1 MTTKDRKKQMDIK
14 QVIELA
20 QACLRQAPTVILG
33 SGASVPVGIPG
44 MGPLGNHLSASALP
58 LTCQRDADQ
67 QAWLQFLERIRTRDL
82 ESALSEIQVTQP
94 VLSHIV
100 DTTWRF
106 LNSADITVFQRVV
119 ADRRC
124 LPLSRLFTHL
134 FRSTAT
140 TVNVVTPNYD
150 RIAEYAAEA
159 AGFCAY
165 TGFGYGLLG
174 ARVGDPPA
182 RVYIGQ
188 RQVRTVNV
196 WKVHGSFGWFAD
208 AFGSVVSLPP
218 MAEPP
223 PGMTPA
229 IVTPGIEKYRRTHDE
244 PFRSAMHSAD
254 EAVRNST
261 GFLCVGFGFN
271 DPHLQPL
278 LTERCA
284 HADVPLVLI
293 TKEISPTTRQIFDGG
308 RCARYLALEES
319 SVGIRVFANE
329 VPDGVEISSG
339 PLWQLNEFLNHT
351 T

>member
-1 MTTKDRKKQMDIK
+1 MDIRH
-14 QVIELA
+14 VIELA
-20 QACLRQAPTVILG
+20 QACLRQTPTIILG
-33 SGASVPVGIPG
+33 SGASVPHGIPG
-44 MGPLGNHLSASALP
+44 MGPLGQHLSRSELP
-58 LTCQRDADQ
+58 PTCQNEADQ
-67 QAWLQFLERIRTRDL
+67 QAWLQFLERIRVQDL
-82 ESALSEIQVTQP
+82 ESALSEVQVTPP

-106 LNSADITVFQRVV
+106 LNSADLSVFQRVV
-119 ADRRC
+119 ADRRH
-124 LPLSRLFTHL
+124 LPLSRLFSHL

-140 TVNVVTPNYD
+140 SVDVVTPNYD

-165 TGFGYGLLG
+165 TGFGFGLLG

-182 RVYIGQ
+182 RVHIGR
-188 RQVRTVNV
+188 RQMRTVNI

-223 PGMTPA
+223 TGMTPS

-254 EAVRNST
+254 EAVRKAA

-284 HADVPLVLI
+284 NPDIPLVLI
-293 TKEISPTTRQIFDGG
+293 TKEISPTARQIFDSG

-319 SVGIRVFANE
+319 PVGIRVFANE
-329 VPDGVEISSG
+329 MPDGVEIPG
-339 PLWQLNEFLNHT
+339 APLWRLDQFLDHT
-351 T
+351 I